1 MKVRKNCIV
10 WLILATLSSIM
21 AGGCGQKGNNMS
33 QRTQTEKPIQ
43 TEQQAGSASPAA
55 SGEKT
60 EDQNEK
66 HKKRKT
72 KSVTVID
79 ETGKNRKLRL
89 GDLDEKNVAS
99 YFCIADPTGKFSQVD
114 DGHYYYLKSDG
125 KRNYSIFQDEEVLIG
140 KFSLE
145 QGFIHSFVKCGTDYY
160 AIVEIQKS
168 RFDSLATVKC
178 DLVRID
184 LERQNIEILISDLPE
199 ERLFSE
205 NSMYWDDIYEY
216 LVIYQGCLF
225 YDSRIEVTTDK
236 IEAEF
241 DDGDQDF
248 YAPGDYLEKINLQN
262 AKQQSKISCTV
273 NMNEAKPYL
282 TFVDGKVLYGKQKGE
297 EVFLYSFDLETQK
310 EKEFFHYKR
319 NKAYKCYGAAS
330 YDSVFLSID
339 DKYIYCQDFAIPRN
353 GGKMQPLLRNAM
365 QYDNGLIAFSS
376 NSKYIY
382 YLDQKYKMHRIDK
395 KTKKDTQICKTEML
409 SVHCTEEKVYAKKYK
424 DTLLP
429 LYWDDDGDAEAQEVD
444 DPSASILYCMDLDGK
459 NVKRIWEGG
468 W

>member
-1 MKVRKNCIV
+1 MKVRRNCIV
-10 WLILATLSSIM
+10 WLILATLSSIV

-66 HKKRKT
+66 DKKRKI

-99 YFCIADPTGKFSQVD
+99 YFCVADPTGKFSQVD
-114 DGHYYYLKSDG
+114 DGH
-125 KRNYSIFQDEEVLIG
+125 
-140 KFSLE
+140 
-145 QGFIHSFVKCGTDYY
+145 
-160 AIVEIQKS
+160 
-168 RFDSLATVKC
+168 
-178 DLVRID
+178 
-184 LERQNIEILISDLPE
+184 
-199 ERLFSE
+199 
-205 NSMYWDDIYEY
+205 
-216 LVIYQGCLF
+216 
-225 YDSRIEVTTDK
+225 
-236 IEAEF
+236 
-241 DDGDQDF
+241 
-248 YAPGDYLEKINLQN
+248 
-262 AKQQSKISCTV
+262 
-273 NMNEAKPYL
+273 
-282 TFVDGKVLYGKQKGE
+282 
-297 EVFLYSFDLETQK
+297 FLYSFDLETQK

-444 DPSASILYCMDLDGK
+444 DPSASILYCVDLDGK